1 VRIVTDPNNRGVEG
15 EGGWRGEGQVFRKTG
30 QVGKKLGIKKWG
42 LEDKI
47 VQKENR
53 KNLY

>member
-1 VRIVTDPNNRGVEG
+1 VRIVTDPNSRGVEG
-15 EGGWRGEGQVFRKTG
+15 RWRGVGQVFRKTG
-30 QVGKKLGIKKWG
+30 QRGKKLGIKNWG
-42 LEDKI
+42 LEDKT

>member
-1 VRIVTDPNNRGVEG
+1 M
-15 EGGWRGEGQVFRKTG
+15 EGGGGGGGGGGKGQVFRKTG
-30 QVGKKLGIKKWG
+30 QRGKKLGIKNWC